1 MELSAKLAMN
11 GEDRPVDVTDKTVAK
26 NHVWDFP
33 VPALANVRQSLERG
47 NTRGFASRLAP

>member
-1 MELSAKLAMN
+1 MVLSAKLAMN